1 MGYTVFMADAE
12 LLIRPFTAADQS
24 AARNLILEGLGEHFG
39 FIDESYNPDL
49 NDIMAHYIAPGQSF
63 IVAEIH
69 GKIVGTGALIS
80 EDERVGRIVRMS
92 VARDER
98 RKGIGQALIAHLIQR
113 ARERGFTRLV
123 LETNL
128 AWDDAM
134 GFYRHCGFFEECRT
148 DRLAHLAL
156 ELT

>member
-1 MGYTVFMADAE
+1 MSDAE

-49 NDIMAHYIAPGQSF
+49 NDIMAHYILPGQTF
-63 IVAEIH
+63 IVAELQ
-69 GKIVGTGALIS
+69 GTIVGTGALIS
-80 EDERVGRIVRMS
+80 EGEGVGRIVRMS
-92 VARDER
+92 VARSER

-113 ARERGFTRLV
+113 ARECGFTRLV

-134 GFYRHCGFFEECRT
+134 GFYRHCGFFEEYRT
-148 DRLAHLAL
+148 DTLAHLAL
-156 ELT
+156 ELL